1 MKLPNIKEFP
11 DYYEVIKKPVD
22 LDRIGSKLRQNN
34 YATLEE
40 CQSDLVL
47 MFDNACKYNEPDS
60 QIYKDALMLQNVVS
74 KTVKSLL
81 EEDLDESSVPN
92 VIEAVSEILS
102 HIFIEMYNQQDSDE
116 RCYSDSLAELPE
128 YDENKKIRALNLD
141 LIKRFW
147 AVFSLIRYYKTNSG
161 NALAEPFLTLPSKR
175 ELPDYYVTIKDPIS
189 LNIIRKKI
197 KNNEYGTNT
206 QLLVDNLMLMFDNC
220 KAYNRPDSR
229 LYKDAC
235 KLSRFLRYKYNDMT
249 DSEEG
254 QDSSE
259 SETEEKDDK
268 EKKMRTLYN
277 TLLNFKNSEG
287 VEIIGMFMEKP
298 SKKDYPD
305 YYEVIANP
313 IDMNMINE
321 RIKKGLYKTVE
332 DFVQGKKYRFSTLKY
347 NLISPQMLVS
357 CSIIAANITKKAQR
371 SSKTPIPSRKNCT

>member
-1 MKLPNIKEFP
+1 MHLFTTMLSFQIANMQ
-11 DYYEVIKKPVD
+11 YE
-22 LDRIGSKLRQNN
+22 
-34 YATLEE
+34 
-40 CQSDLVL
+40 
-47 MFDNACKYNEPDS
+47 DS
-60 QIYKDALMLQNVVS
+60 ES
-74 KTVKSLL
+74 
-81 EEDLDESSVPN
+81 EESSEGEEGIDKHNP
-92 VIEAVSEILS
+92 
-102 HIFIEMYNQQDSDE
+102 
-116 RCYSDSLAELPE
+116 
-128 YDENKKIRALNLD
+128 
-141 LIKRFW
+141 FW
-147 AVFSLIRYYKTNSG
+147 AMFSLIRYYKTNSG

-206 QLLVDNLMLMFDNC
+206 QLLVDDLMLMFDNC